1 MCCLEAVLP
10 VSLSSLEPQFPHL
23 WALLLIQLE
32 LFEAGMQRLKLL
44 NLETFQEVEKP
55 CQSHCQPPG
64 KITFPL

>member
-23 WALLLIQLE
+23 RALLLTQFE

-44 NLETFQEVEKP
+44 NLETFQEVVKATASLQER
-55 CQSHCQPPG
+55 
-64 KITFPL
+64 

>member
-23 WALLLIQLE
+23 RALLLTQIE

-44 NLETFQEVEKP
+44 NLETFQEVVKATASLQE
-55 CQSHCQPPG
+55 
-64 KITFPL
+64 I